1 LIDREKLFLRW
12 MAAGDHWVFRR
23 TGINVIHILWPTA
36 RLGVMKESVVNWLRS
51 ATGSATI
58 NLTIAVNTE
67 AEAEEIRGW
76 KNFHA
81 CNVIVTGAHRLGP
94 VWPVHQL
101 CKQLVAEED
110 DIVILATDDFLPPL
124 GWDTFI
130 RNRLDYCGALIIND
144 GVRKRGDRLM
154 TLPIMTYSCLL
165 KINRLIVHPDYGWHF
180 ADAEL
185 YENLDALGLLRDAR
199 GFNDPVFEH
208 LHWTKGKRKKDDVDQ
223 IARRTHSKDK
233 LTFARRM
240 KMTIEERLICP

>member
-1 LIDREKLFLRW
+1 MSDR
-12 MAAGDHWVFRR
+12 A
-23 TGINVIHILWPTA
+23 IHILWPTA
-36 RLGVMKESVVNWLRS
+36 RPAVMVGQYFHWNYRRTSESPCY
-51 ATGSATI
+51 
-58 NLTIAVNTE
+58 LTVAVNTE
-67 AEAEEIRGW
+67 AEADGIKKSDLW
-76 KNFHA
+76 TKSNQ
-81 CNVIVTGAHRLGP
+81 VIVTGAHRLGP
-94 VWPVHQL
+94 VWPVYQL
-101 CKQLVAEED
+101 CKQLTANDD
-110 DIVILATDDFLPPL
+110 DIVILGTDDFSPPE
-124 GWDTFI
+124 GWDDFI
-130 RNRLDYCGALIIND
+130 LKRLDYCGALIIND

-208 LHWTKGKRKKDDVDQ
+208 LHWTRGKRKKDDIDQ

-240 KMTIEERLICP
+240 KMTIEERLVCP